1 VCIQPAIVYTH
12 VVKRLQILIEEDLDA
27 ALEKMAGQQ
36 GTSKGALVRRFVRE
50 KLAPGGTAERNP
62 LWEMAGADDFEPTD
76 VDLTVYG

>member
-1 VCIQPAIVYTH
+1 
-12 VVKRLQILIEEDLDA
+12 
-27 ALEKMAGQQ
+27 MAGQQ

-50 KLAPGGTAERNP
+50 RLASGGTTERNP